1 MSRFF
6 ELVSG
11 SSRSAG
17 NPFAPA
23 TAQPIFPTRQPT
35 ASTIQL
41 ASNES
46 PYGPSPKAISA
57 AQAVLGDSHRYPQDD
72 IADLRAQLA
81 AHHAVETDQVLVS
94 AGATALL
101 GIIARTMLEPGLN
114 AVTSACS
121 FVVYGSATRSAGAEL
136 REVPMKYDRF
146 DLEAMLTAID
156 PQTRV
161 VYIANPNNPTGT
173 IVPLEELEYFVAS
186 VPSHV
191 VVVLDEAYYE
201 YAQHF
206 SMLRKVPYSRS
217 LDLVHQGKNVVVV
230 RTFSKTHGLA
240 ALRIGY
246 GVGPSELMGYFAGM
260 QDTFAVSSA
269 AQAAASAALGD
280 AAHIAFAVEN
290 NARQV
295 EWLGEEFAHMG
306 LRVIPTFANFVCV
319 DFLKDTEGLAE
330 RLRDDQI
337 MVRSLG
343 GVWGAPT
350 CIRVTVG
357 TAEQNRSFIEA
368 LQKILAT

>member
-11 SSRSAG
+11 NVRSSG
-17 NPFAPA
+17 NPFSPTPAP
-23 TAQPIFPTRQPT
+23 PLFPSRLPT
-35 ASTIQL
+35 ASTILL

-46 PYGPSPKAISA
+46 PYGPSSKAVAA
-57 AQAVLGDSHRYPQDD
+57 AQAVLADSHRYPSDEA
-72 IADLRAQLA
+72 ADLKAQLA
-81 AHHAVETDQVLVS
+81 AHHAVEPDQIVIS

-121 FVVYGSATRSAGAEL
+121 FVVYGSATRAAGGEL
-136 REVPMKYDRF
+136 REIPMKYDRF
-146 DLEAMLTAID
+146 DLEAMLAAID
-156 PQTRV
+156 GQTRV
-161 VYIANPNNPTGT
+161 VYVANPNNPTGT
-173 IVPLEELEYFVAS
+173 IVSLEELEYFVSS

-206 SMLRKVPYSRS
+206 STLRKVPYSRS

-246 GVGPSELMGYFAGM
+246 GIGPSELMGYFAGM

-269 AQAAASAALGD
+269 AQAAAGAALAD

-290 NARQV
+290 NAKQV
-295 EWLGEEFAHMG
+295 EWLGEELARMG
-306 LRVIPTFANFVCV
+306 LRVLPTFANFVCV
-319 DFLKDTEGLAE
+319 DFLQDTEGLTE
-330 RLRDDQI
+330 RLRDEQI
-337 MVRSLG
+337 MVRPLG

-357 TAEQNRSFIEA
+357 TAEQNQAFIHA
-368 LQKILAT
+368 LHKILAG

>member
-17 NPFAPA
+17 NPFAPV
-23 TAQPIFPTRQPT
+23 QPTFPTRLPT
-35 ASTIQL
+35 SSTIQL

-57 AQAVLGDSHRYPQDD
+57 AQAVLADSHRYPSDD
-72 IADLRAQLA
+72 VADLRGQLA
-81 AHHAVETDQVLVS
+81 AHHTVEADQVLVS
-94 AGATALL
+94 AGTTALL

-121 FVVYGSATRSAGAEL
+121 FVVYGTATRAAGAEL

-146 DLEAMLTAID
+146 DLEAMLAAID
-156 PQTRV
+156 AQTRV

-173 IVPLEELEYFVAS
+173 IVPVEELEDFVSS

-191 VVVLDEAYYE
+191 VVVLDEAYFE

-206 SMLRKVPYSRS
+206 STLRKVPYSRS

-246 GVGPSELMGYFAGM
+246 GIGPSELMGYFAGM
-260 QDTFAVSSA
+260 QDTFAISSA

-280 AAHIAFAVEN
+280 TAHVAFAVES
-290 NARQV
+290 NAKQV
-295 EWLGEEFAHMG
+295 EWLGEELARLG
-306 LRVIPTFANFVCV
+306 LRVLPTFANFVCV
-319 DFLKDTEGLAE
+319 DFLKETEGLAD
-330 RLRDDQI
+330 RLRDEQI
-337 MVRSLG
+337 MVRPLG
-343 GVWGAPT
+343 GLWGAPT
-350 CIRVTVG
+350 CIRITVG
-357 TAEQNRSFIEA
+357 TADQNHAFIEA
-368 LQKILAT
+368 LQKILHG